1 MKLMNVLYSFCV
13 TCSTVC
19 YAVSG
24 MLLLSNSSHIIFINI
39 SIYFFQNSVFEGN
52 LILRGWGIY
61 PLHFR
66 RFKVQA
72 SESLLNDF
80 DKRLAK
86 LNKSQLILSPDETSN
101 KHKIVGWIQKGCEDV
116 MGDKEKDSEEKV
128 K

>member
-1 MKLMNVLYSFCV
+1 MGYIS
-13 TCSTVC
+13 S
-19 YAVSG
+19 S
-24 MLLLSNSSHIIFINI
+24 LS
-39 SIYFFQNSVFEGN
+39 
-52 LILRGWGIY
+52 
-61 PLHFR
+61 
-66 RFKVQA
+66 KVQT

-101 KHKIVGWIQKGCEDV
+101 KHKIVGWFQKGCEDV

>member
-1 MKLMNVLYSFCV
+1 MGYIS
-13 TCSTVC
+13 S
-19 YAVSG
+19 S
-24 MLLLSNSSHIIFINI
+24 LS
-39 SIYFFQNSVFEGN
+39 
-52 LILRGWGIY
+52 
-61 PLHFR
+61 
-66 RFKVQA
+66 KVQA

-86 LNKSQLILSPDETSN
+86 LNKSQLILSPDEISN

>member
-1 MKLMNVLYSFCV
+1 MGYIS
-13 TCSTVC
+13 S
-19 YAVSG
+19 S
-24 MLLLSNSSHIIFINI
+24 LS
-39 SIYFFQNSVFEGN
+39 
-52 LILRGWGIY
+52 
-61 PLHFR
+61 
-66 RFKVQA
+66 KVQA

-128 K
+128 KALMNVLYSFCVTCSTVCYAVSGMLLLSNSSHIIFINISMLLVTQDRHHFYMSHV